1 MRRRPPA
8 WLIGIASVAYLFLH
22 LPLLV
27 LVVSSFNASR
37 YSVGW
42 TGFTLDWY
50 RRLLE
55 RDDLLRGLG
64 ISLLV
69 AAIAT
74 AVATLFGTL
83 LALAFA
89 RRRFRGRRA
98 VESLLYLPIVTPE
111 IVTGISLL
119 VLFVALGMPLG
130 VGTISIAHIA
140 FNIGFVTIV
149 VRARLS
155 GMDQNLEEAALT
167 LGADELTAFRTI
179 TLPQLWPGVLGGALL
194 AFTMSFDD
202 YVITSLVSG
211 TGSSTLPLVLYSMVR
226 RNIEPTVNALSTV
239 ILLLTSMLIWISQRL
254 LGERPLG
261 VARG

>member
-1 MRRRPPA
+1 MRRRPPV
-8 WLIGIASVAYLFLH
+8 WLLAIAAMAYLFLH
-22 LPLLV
+22 LPVLV

-37 YSVGW
+37 YSVQW

-64 ISLLV
+64 ISLIV
-69 AAIAT
+69 ALIAT
-74 AVATLFGTL
+74 AAATVFGTL
-83 LALAFA
+83 LAVALA

-98 VESLLYLPIVTPE
+98 VGSLLYLPIVTPE

-119 VLFVALGMPLG
+119 VLFVALGLPLG

-155 GMDQNLEEAALT
+155 GMDQHLEEAALT

-179 TLPQLWPGVLGGALL
+179 TLPLLWPGILGGALL
-194 AFTMSFDD
+194 GFTMSFDD

-226 RNIEPTVNALSTV
+226 RNIEPTVNALSTI
-239 ILLLTSMLIWISQRL
+239 ILVVTSVLIWLAQRL
-254 LGERPLG
+254 LGERPLA